1 MKWQRPVESTQTR
14 YWAKEDNEMEKVKV
28 TLTKSLIASKPNQKA
43 TAKSLGLTKIGDS
56 IVCAN
61 DQVLAG
67 KIKVISHLVTVEN
80 A

>member
-1 MKWQRPVESTQTR
+1 MK
-14 YWAKEDNEMEKVKV
+14 KV

-56 IVCAN
+56 VVHAN

-67 KIKVISHLVTVEN
+67 KLKVIGHLVTVEN